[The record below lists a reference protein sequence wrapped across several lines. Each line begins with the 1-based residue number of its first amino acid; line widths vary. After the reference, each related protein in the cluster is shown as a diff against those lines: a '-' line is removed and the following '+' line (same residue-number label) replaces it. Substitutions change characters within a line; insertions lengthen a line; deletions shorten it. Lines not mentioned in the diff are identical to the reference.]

1 MSALFRKIS
10 RTPFLYPFLFAVYP
24 VVFLWGQNRGS
35 SVPGWDL
42 FEVLAVVVVVTG
54 VVFAL
59 FAWALHDT
67 SRGALATAII
77 MLLALTY
84 GRAANFFHVAI
95 GMPEHTAILVAW
107 ALFAVTAV
115 LVARGLT
122 SPERATPT
130 LNLIATL
137 LIVMNI
143 VPTAASLGRGAAPNV
158 SARTDF
164 PRGALHA
171 PPGQL
176 RDVYYVIFDR
186 YAGPRTLSDL
196 YDYDDTPFVSSLR
209 EDGFTVVDNALAN
222 YPQTT
227 HSLASSLNMTTL
239 DDLAQKVGVD
249 SSDRAPLQASFA
261 NPTVVRAFR
270 TLGYKYEHVGSWWS
284 ISWVDPTADQNFV
297 YGGVPEFA
305 KVFLDTTIEPTVAQM
320 TKLDSATFERQA
332 YDRIGFQ
339 EESLKQIAQDPAP
352 TFTFA
357 HFLLPHPPYVF
368 APDGS
373 YVPPGGDRSDE
384 QAYIDQLQYTNG
396 FIVSLEQELRAAP
409 GPAPIIVI
417 QSDEGPHPPTL
428 DIPYEL
434 KASWSEASIQDL
446 GRKLRILN
454 AYYLPGLKHDPIYAD
469 ITPVNTFR
477 VILDS
482 YFGADLPL
490 LPDRTFIYTDYDHP
504 YRFEDVTDKLRP

>member
-1 MSALFRKIS
+1 MSLRKIS
-10 RTPFLYPFLFAVYP
+10 RSPLLYPFLFAAYP
-24 VVFLWGQNRGS
+24 IVFLWGQNRGS

-42 FEVLAVVVVVTG
+42 FKVVAAVLVVTG
-54 VVFAL
+54 IVFAL
-59 FAWALHDT
+59 LSWALHDV

-77 MLLALTY
+77 MLLALTF
-84 GRAANFFHVAI
+84 GRAAAVFDVVI
-95 GMPEHTAILVAW
+95 GMPEHTAILCAW
-107 ALFAVTAV
+107 VLFGVTGV
-115 LVARGLT
+115 LVARGLQ

-130 LNLIATL
+130 LNLIAAIL
-137 LIVMNI
+137 LVMNI
-143 VPTAASLGRGAAPNV
+143 VPAAASLGRGAAPNV
-158 SARTDF
+158 SARTDL
-164 PRGALHA
+164 PPGVLHA

-196 YDYDDTPFVSSLR
+196 YGYDDTPFVSALR

-239 DDLAQKVGVD
+239 DGLAEAVGVD
-249 SSDRAPLQASFA
+249 ASDRAPLQASFT

-284 ISWVDPTADQNFV
+284 VTWVDPTADHNFV

-305 KVFLDTTIEPTVAQM
+305 KVFLDTTIEPTVAQL
-320 TKLDSATFERQA
+320 TNIDSATFERQA
-332 YDRIGFQ
+332 YDRIAFQ
-339 EESLKQIAQDPAP
+339 EQSLQQIAQDPAP

-384 QAYIDQLQYTNG
+384 QAYIDQLRYTND

-409 GPAPIIVI
+409 GPQPIIVI
-417 QSDEGPHPPTL
+417 QSDEGPHPPRL

-434 KASWSEASIQDL
+434 KQAWSEASVEDL

-454 AYYLPGLKHDPIYAD
+454 AYYLPGLKRDPIYAD
-469 ITPVNTFR
+469 ITPVNSFR
-477 VILDS
+477 VILDA